1 MNEKKFITKEQAVY
15 ILPDGNLIHTF
26 YQLGSSLVGADWSRE
41 EIIEKI
47 QKSDI
52 LELTGEIAKGMG
64 HGLVAYDKDTERQ
77 SQILF
82 IETNAERLEEVEN
95 GRNKEMNCK
104 KCIHDPICQLWRDQ
118 EKQDASCYV
127 EEACFMGVK
136 EVLNWAKVSLENRKK
151 ELLKEKEELK
161 REKKK
166 LRKEEHP
173 WGTR

>member
-47 QKSDI
+47 QKSVI

-64 HGLVAYDKDTERQ
+64 HGLVAYDKDAERQ

-95 GRNKEMNCK
+95 GRNKESVSTIQYANYGETRKSRTHPAM
-104 KCIHDPICQLWRDQ
+104 WR
-118 EKQDASCYV
+118 KHASWV
-127 EEACFMGVK
+127 
-136 EVLNWAKVSLENRKK
+136 
-151 ELLKEKEELK
+151 
-161 REKKK
+161 
-166 LRKEEHP
+166 
-173 WGTR
+173 